1 MAKLADAL
9 DLGSS
14 TSRYESSSLS
24 VRTMI
29 FDEPAFALLAQ
40 NWRSYGVI
48 AASDQVVIKV
58 PKTG

>member
-1 MAKLADAL
+1 
-9 DLGSS
+9 
-14 TSRYESSSLS
+14 
-24 VRTMI
+24 MI